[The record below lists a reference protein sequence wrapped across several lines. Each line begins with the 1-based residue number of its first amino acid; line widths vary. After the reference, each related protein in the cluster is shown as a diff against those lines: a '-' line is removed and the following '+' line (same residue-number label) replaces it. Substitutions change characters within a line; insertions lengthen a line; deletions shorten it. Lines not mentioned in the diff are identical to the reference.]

1 MLPALRLYSKWLL
14 VSYEKL
20 RNTIDD
26 TSLAVQTKQ
35 LWQTYANTLTLL
47 AATFNVDTLPRLDY
61 MLEEDEDII
70 GFLPLAGAS
79 NGNEYLN
86 EDAAES
92 PLLRQDKNPPYRVH
106 PNEEQLSRVLLL
118 LEDGLTLCAIS
129 SVPIA
134 VVDGTIIYQEDG
146 MNTSILPSSSPAG
159 LNSLSR
165 PEQGPGFTDMP
176 PEMLP
181 VQPQVERP
189 VSLMVG
195 LGGGSVVGSVAP
207 SESASVMVAMNRMVD
222 SIVGPRGGT
231 VSEEDEEDLR
241 LFQEEEEGR
250 GRKMQKSRK
259 KHDKE
264 SPLEEEEILFV
275 GRKGRLGGG
284 SKGSTPTKVARAGRQ
299 DSPDSSGDNMVQK
312 MKMRENANTGNFR
325 SMPPMAQKERFIPLT
340 SMGMG
345 AAKKDIQRGTSE
357 YAKPTGSPIAT
368 ESRFETQLAH
378 PPQSTLLQQLPS
390 PALPPPSLSRIQ
402 PLDTNTT
409 PLLTTSPSSSTPIY
423 SPPVATVSP
432 VATIGTYTAS
442 DLVKQLHSYSSHMM
456 ARDSANITPSRSPQL
471 PHPPHSHPHTHSH
484 QTSPVGGGGVGRG
497 DLWWSLGGAAPPVV
511 VGSSGVYSEGE
522 TSLFMY
528 GSGGSGWGGRE
539 QGQGGDGGNGDSPT
553 GYR

>member
-70 GFLPLAGAS
+70 GFLPLAGTS
-79 NGNEYLN
+79 KSGGYLQAN
-86 EDAAES
+86 VTEG
-92 PLLRQDKNPPYRVH
+92 PFLKQDKNSPYKVH

-118 LEDGLTLCAIS
+118 LEDGLMLCANE

-159 LNSLSR
+159 LGSLSR

-176 PEMLP
+176 PEMLA

-189 VSLMVG
+189 VSLMVD

-241 LFQEEEEGR
+241 LFQEEQEEGR
-250 GRKMQKSRK
+250 GRGIEKSK
-259 KHDKE
+259 KQHGKE

-275 GRKGRLGGG
+275 GRKGRLGDG
-284 SKGSTPTKVARAGRQ
+284 SKGSTPTKAGRMGRQ
-299 DSPDSSGDNMVQK
+299 DSPETSGD
-312 MKMRENANTGNFR
+312 
-325 SMPPMAQKERFIPLT
+325 SMLLMAQRMSRSTTPIVQRERLIPSALVQT
-340 SMGMG
+340 R
-345 AAKKDIQRGTSE
+345 KKDVRRTTTSG
-357 YAKPTGSPIAT
+357 YAKPTVPFIAT
-368 ESRFETQLAH
+368 GSRFETQL
-378 PPQSTLLQQLPS
+378 PDPQQSALLQLPS
-390 PALPPPSLSRIQ
+390 PFPPPRIP
-402 PLDTNTT
+402 PLNTIATAVPTTTTVPT
-409 PLLTTSPSSSTPIY
+409 PSPRSVTPIHSAPAAATSPVT
-423 SPPVATVSP
+423 T
-432 VATIGTYTAS
+432 TRTFTAS
-442 DLVKQLHSYSSHMM
+442 DLVKQLHSYSSQMLNA
-456 ARDSANITPSRSPQL
+456 ARDSYITPSRSPQL
-471 PHPPHSHPHTHSH
+471 PHPPHSHAHTHSHTHSH
-484 QTSPVGGGGVGRG
+484 QTLPVDRGVGRG
-497 DLWWSLGGAAPPVV
+497 DLWWSPGGTPA
-511 VGSSGVYSEGE
+511 VGNGGLYSEGE
-522 TSLFMY
+522 ASLCMY
-528 GSGGSGWGGRE
+528 GTGVGRRAGRE
-539 QGQGGDGGNGDSPT
+539 QSPVGDAPM